1 MAKELKKASFIR
13 RLAAFVI
20 DMVLIAFIAGI
31 IATPFVNTSKI
42 DKLNEKEVE
51 TIEKY
56 RNEEITADEYVMNYG
71 DVYYELIKEN
81 GISTLISIILSIGY
95 FIVFQ
100 LYNKGQTL
108 GKKLLKIKI
117 ISDDKELSMNQM
129 IFRCL
134 LSNFILVNI
143 INFAFL
149 VFASKYVYIIATGS
163 IEAINYIVA
172 IVSIIMATTKEG
184 RTIHDRIAHT
194 RVVMAK

>member
-13 RLAAFVI
+13 RLTAFVI

-149 VFASKYVYIIATGS
+149 IFASKYVYIIATGS

>member
-20 DMVLIAFIAGI
+20 DMILIAFIAGI

-149 VFASKYVYIIATGS
+149 IFASKYVYIIATGS